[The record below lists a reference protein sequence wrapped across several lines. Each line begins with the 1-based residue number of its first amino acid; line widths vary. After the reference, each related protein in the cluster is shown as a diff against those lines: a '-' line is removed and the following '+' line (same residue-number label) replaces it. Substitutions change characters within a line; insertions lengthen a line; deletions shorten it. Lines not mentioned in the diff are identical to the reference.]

1 MVTLIVIQVASKLA
15 RFGKEVRDTWR
26 ETQRL
31 RRSLTGPTE
40 E

>member
-1 MVTLIVIQVASKLA
+1 MVTLIIVHMANKLA
-15 RFGKEVRDTWR
+15 RFGKAVRDVWY

-31 RRSLTGPTE
+31 RRALPGPTE

>member
-1 MVTLIVIQVASKLA
+1 MVTIFIIQVATKLA
-15 RFGKEVRDTWR
+15 RIGKEVRETWR

-31 RRSLTGPTE
+31 RRSLAGPTE

>member
-1 MVTLIVIQVASKLA
+1 MVTLFIIQMASKLA
-15 RFGKEVRDTWR
+15 RLGKEVRKTWR

-31 RRSLTGPTE
+31 RRSLAGPTE

>member
-1 MVTLIVIQVASKLA
+1 MVTLLIIQLANKLA
-15 RFGKEVRDTWR
+15 RFGKGAGEIWR

-31 RRSLTGPTE
+31 RRSLVGPME

>member
-1 MVTLIVIQVASKLA
+1 MVTLIIVQIANKLA
-15 RFGKEVRDTWR
+15 RFGQEALETWR

-31 RRSLTGPTE
+31 RRILPGPTE